1 MMSDKRKA
9 AGRKATVYGIAVVIL
24 YALLLTHQDFI
35 STHFARGS
43 WYALLPIITA
53 FIFSFAHGKF
63 TGSFWSV
70 LGIEAS
76 KKVQLIRKGK

>member
-1 MMSDKRKA
+1 MSDKKRTET
-9 AGRKATVYGIAVVIL
+9 RKATVYGVAVIIL

-35 STHFARGS
+35 CAYCAQGS
-43 WYALLPIITA
+43 GHALLPIITA

-63 TGSFWSV
+63 TGSFWSA

-76 KKVQLIRKGK
+76 KKVTLMNKGK